1 MLLIYINDLAKDLP
15 SNPKLFA
22 DDTFFF
28 SVARDLNTSA
38 NETNDDLKKIKAWVH
53 QWKTSFNA
61 AHLRQ
66 AHEVIFSRRRS
77 KLIILTLFSQEF
89 HSSYQKHLG
98 MFFDSKLDF
107 DEQIKGIFDKT
118 SKSIGLIRKLR
129 NFLPR
134 PSRQIYRSFV
144 RPYLYYSV
152 SMTRLLKYLFK
163 INLNPFNIM

>member
-1 MLLIYINDLAKDLP
+1 M
-15 SNPKLFA
+15 
-22 DDTFFF
+22 
-28 SVARDLNTSA
+28 
-38 NETNDDLKKIKAWVH
+38 H
-53 QWKTSFNA
+53 QWKTSFNPA
-61 AHLRQ
+61 PLRQ

-134 PSRQIYRSFV
+134 PSRQIYKSFV
-144 RPYLYYSV
+144 RPYLYYSYIIYDKALKV
-152 SMTRLLKYLFK
+152 SFQNKPESVQYNVALATTWTIRRTSRKKTILSNNHSWTVCDKL
-163 INLNPFNIM
+163 

>member
-1 MLLIYINDLAKDLP
+1 
-15 SNPKLFA
+15 
-22 DDTFFF
+22 
-28 SVARDLNTSA
+28 
-38 NETNDDLKKIKAWVH
+38 
-53 QWKTSFNA
+53 
-61 AHLRQ
+61 
-66 AHEVIFSRRRS
+66 
-77 KLIILTLFSQEF
+77 
-89 HSSYQKHLG
+89 

-107 DEQIKGIFDKT
+107 DEQIKGIFDKA

-163 INLNPFNIM
+163 INLNPFNVM